1 MPSVGIEYDYVL
13 SADEDRTKKTQP
25 TFKFKILSCKQ
36 HRTVYAI
43 RKLFD
48 DHTIGK
54 KPDAIKAL
62 DAAIEI
68 VKIAMVGWSKMNT
81 RNNGKPLP
89 YNFKKIEDVLAP
101 AEIVEL
107 MVMVE
112 SGTGHQIPENK
123 KAKVKNPKE

>member
-1 MPSVGIEYDYVL
+1 MPSVGIEYNYIL
-13 SADEDRTKKTQP
+13 TADEARTKKTQP

-43 RKLFD
+43 RKQFD
-48 DHTIGK
+48 EHTIGK

-62 DAAIEI
+62 DAAVEI
-68 VKIAMVGWSKMNT
+68 VKIALIGWSKMNT

-89 YNFKKIEDVLAP
+89 YDFKKIEDVLAP

-112 SGTGHQIPENK
+112 SGTGDQIPKNK
-123 KAKVKNPKE
+123 KPKAKNPKE